1 MLTVRQLLLED
12 YIEDLLKKNGI
23 KGTPVNIGNRM
34 QKYMTESNVK
44 LPEWFK
50 RVSGM
55 LEQQH
60 AAVTAFIRTC
70 KFVRLPDDAIIVSQ
84 AQDGSMSWH
93 PFTQGVLTQRGQVYY
108 FWTKPFMEKITAE
121 GRIGT
126 LIHELHH
133 IVFEHEKQSD
143 FFKQDHDLANL
154 AQDAIIN
161 TNIKDKMPSLLDG
174 KLKVELPDGVWY
186 VDDKRKPIAGFTKD
200 HPDSDSWTSK
210 KVYDYASKN
219 KPPDDDDD
227 PPTRGPLEPGDP
239 IWVPDKKHPHAGK
252 VTKVN
257 KDGTIEYDEIPWSE
271 AQKIAKGGD
280 SEIDD
285 ALRRRLDDLAKKT
298 GESEGYTKM
307 GPGKSKKKS
316 KKKTVKEVLES
327 IYTH

>member
-34 QKYMTESNVK
+34 QKYMAESNVK
-44 LPEWFK
+44 FPEWFK

-60 AAVTAFIRTC
+60 AAVTAFIRTS

-84 AQDGSMSWH
+84 QQDGSMSWH

-108 FWTKPFMEKITAE
+108 FWAMPFMKKMSAE
-121 GRIGT
+121 ERIGT
-126 LIHELHH
+126 LVHELHH
-133 IVFEHEKQSD
+133 IVFEHERQSD

-186 VDDKRKPIAGFTKD
+186 VDDKRKPIAGFIKE
-200 HPDSDSWTSK
+200 HPDPDSWTSK

-219 KPPDDDDD
+219 KPPEDEPE
-227 PPTRGPLEPGDP
+227 PPKREPLKPGDP

-257 KDGTIEYDEIPWSE
+257 KDGTIEYDEIPWSK

-285 ALRRRLDDLAKKT
+285 ALRRRMDDLAKKVDEDLT
-298 GESEGYTKM
+298 GMT
-307 GPGKSKKKS
+307 KKKS
-316 KKKTVKEVLES
+316 KKKTVKDVLES
-327 IYTH
+327 IYIH